1 LYIKISKCREYIMK
15 KKVFLHILGA
25 RPNFIKAVPILN
37 ALKNYNITNEIL
49 HTGQHYDYDM
59 SEQFFKEFSLP
70 KPKYNLGVG
79 SMTHGA
85 QTGRMVEG
93 IEKIL
98 KKNHFDYIIIYGD
111 TNSTLAGGLA
121 SIKLDLPIAHIE
133 AGIRTGNF
141 SSPEEINRKL
151 CDHMATVNFSP
162 TRLSYENLKNEGVN
176 DARNIFC
183 GDVMYDMVKNTKLK
197 KHKIKLPEKYVLA
210 TIHRQENTDKGEVL
224 KSIFLNLINLSKNIH
239 IVFPMHPRTKRKL
252 MEINL
257 YEKVEKSL
265 NIIEPQSYNNLLNLI
280 KFSEMV
286 ISDSGGVPKEA
297 AFLKTPSIFI
307 GENIVWF
314 ELFEQK
320 WSYLLTS
327 DKINNLLTV
336 YNSFKHN
343 EKRRLLKGFGN
354 GKAASKI
361 AEFLNR
367 GNL

>member
-1 LYIKISKCREYIMK
+1 MK

-162 TRLSYENLKNEGVN
+162 TRLSYENLKNEGVI
-176 DARNIFC
+176 DA
-183 GDVMYDMVKNTKLK
+183 
-197 KHKIKLPEKYVLA
+197 
-210 TIHRQENTDKGEVL
+210 
-224 KSIFLNLINLSKNIH
+224 
-239 IVFPMHPRTKRKL
+239 
-252 MEINL
+252 
-257 YEKVEKSL
+257 
-265 NIIEPQSYNNLLNLI
+265 
-280 KFSEMV
+280 
-286 ISDSGGVPKEA
+286 
-297 AFLKTPSIFI
+297 
-307 GENIVWF
+307 
-314 ELFEQK
+314 
-320 WSYLLTS
+320 
-327 DKINNLLTV
+327 
-336 YNSFKHN
+336 
-343 EKRRLLKGFGN
+343 
-354 GKAASKI
+354 
-361 AEFLNR
+361 
-367 GNL
+367 